1 MDVSLGTNRYP
12 MRIRT
17 KAIVLS
23 TLKYGDHSLIAKAY
37 TSEAG
42 LQSFML
48 KGIFRSRKGKLKTAF
63 FQPLTQLE
71 IIASTSPSGKLGYIQ
86 EALLSYPYTTVHA
99 DIRKGTIAL
108 FLSEILGQSIRE
120 QEPDPALFQFLE
132 ASLQWLDQHD
142 KIANFHIGFLI
153 ALTRH
158 LGFYPDTINLQAP
171 FFDLTE
177 GAFCHEPS
185 LNPCMSGEELDH
197 FRAFLGTDFDA
208 IHTIRLTQKQR
219 QRLLSQLVSY
229 FEVHLHGFS
238 KPRSLVVLDAV
249 FS

>member
-1 MDVSLGTNRYP
+1 MYLWGPTGTRCE
-12 MRIRT
+12 T

>member
-1 MDVSLGTNRYP
+1 MDVSLGTNWYP

-23 TLKYGDHSLIAKAY
+23 TLKYGDNSLIAKAF

-48 KGIFRSRKGKLKTAF
+48 KGILRSRKGKLKTAF

-71 IIASTSPSGKLGYIQ
+71 IIASTSRSGKLGYIQ

-99 DIRKGTIAL
+99 DIRKSTIAL
-108 FLSEILGQSIRE
+108 FLSEVLGQSIRE
-120 QEPDPALFQFLE
+120 QDPDPSLFQFLE

-158 LGFYPDTINLQAP
+158 LGFYPDTNNLQAP
-171 FFDLTE
+171 FFDLIE
-177 GAFCHEPS
+177 GAFCNEPS
-185 LNPCMSGEELDH
+185 LNPCMGGVELGH
-197 FRAFLGTDFDA
+197 FRAFLGTNFDA

-219 QRLLSQLVSY
+219 QKLLSQLVSY

>member
-1 MDVSLGTNRYP
+1 

-108 FLSEILGQSIRE
+108 FLSEILGQS
-120 QEPDPALFQFLE
+120 

-185 LNPCMSGEELDH
+185 LNPCMSGEELDQ

>member
-1 MDVSLGTNRYP
+1 

-23 TLKYGDHSLIAKAY
+23 TLKYGDHSLIAKAF

-48 KGIFRSRKGKLKTAF
+48 KGILRSRKGKLKSAF

-71 IIASTSPSGKLGYIQ
+71 IIAKTNPSGKLGYIQ
-86 EALLSYPYTTVHA
+86 EALLSYPYTSVHA
-99 DIRKGTIAL
+99 DIRKSSIAL
-108 FLSEILGQSIRE
+108 FLSEMLGQSIRE
-120 QEPDPALFQFLE
+120 QDPDPSLFEFLE

-142 KIANFHIGFLI
+142 KIANFHLGFLI
-153 ALTRH
+153 GLTRH
-158 LGFYPDTINLQAP
+158 LGFYPDTENLQAP
-171 FFDLTE
+171 FFDLVE
-177 GAFCHEPS
+177 GAFYREPS
-185 LNPCMSGEELDH
+185 LNPCMSGAEVEH
-197 FRAFLGTDFDA
+197 FRKFLGTKFDV
-208 IHTIRLTQKQR
+208 IHTIRLTQKER
-219 QRLLSQLVSY
+219 QNLLSQLVSY

>member
-1 MDVSLGTNRYP
+1 
-12 MRIRT
+12 MRIQT

-23 TLKYGDHSLIAKAY
+23 TLKYGDYSLIAKVF

-48 KGIFRSRKGKLKTAF
+48 KGILRGRKGKLKTAF

-71 IIASTSPSGKLGYIQ
+71 IIAITSPSGKLGYIQ
-86 EALLSYPYTTVHA
+86 EALLSYPYTTLHA
-99 DIRKGTIAL
+99 DIRKSTIAL
-108 FLSEILGQSIRE
+108 FLSEVLGQSIRE
-120 QEPDPALFQFLE
+120 QDPDPSLFQYLE

-153 ALTRH
+153 GLTRH
-158 LGFYPDTINLQAP
+158 LGFYPDTNNVQAP
-171 FFDLTE
+171 YFDLME
-177 GAFCHEPS
+177 GAFRNEPT
-185 LNPCMSGEELDH
+185 LNPCMSGVELGH
-197 FRAFLGTDFDA
+197 FRTFLGTNFDA
-208 IHTIRLTQKQR
+208 IHTIRMTQKQR
-219 QRLLSQLVSY
+219 QKLLSQLVGY

>member
-177 GAFCHEPS
+177 GAFCHE
-185 LNPCMSGEELDH
+185 LDH

>member
-1 MDVSLGTNRYP
+1 

-185 LNPCMSGEELDH
+185 LNPCMSGEELDQ